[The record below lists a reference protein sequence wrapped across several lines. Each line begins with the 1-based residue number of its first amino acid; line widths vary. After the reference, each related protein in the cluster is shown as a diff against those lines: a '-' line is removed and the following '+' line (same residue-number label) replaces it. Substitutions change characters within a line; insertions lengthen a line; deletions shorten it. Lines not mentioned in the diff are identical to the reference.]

1 MRRALTARAQK
12 EGDETG
18 AVAVLVGLLA
28 IVIFA
33 CAALAVDISS
43 LAMERQ
49 KLHDHVDSAAH
60 AGAFELA
67 VERGQGQDLGRHDGQ
82 EPRPGR

>member
-1 MRRALTARAQK
+1 MKRALRRG
-12 EGDETG
+12 ERERDETG
-18 AVAVLVGLLA
+18 AVAVLVVLLS
-28 IVIFA
+28 IVVFA

-60 AGAFELA
+60 AGAFELPASGTSAKTWA
-67 VERGQGQDLGRHDGQ
+67 VTMAKTENRT
-82 EPRPGR
+82 